1 MFVID
6 RDRLTCAGGTS
17 VVHLASHLIEK
28 HCGRAQALKSL
39 RIMIEQQSLPAGAW
53 QPEEIVTRPSQDS
66 LVKRAMLA
74 IEQNIGVSI
83 PLPQL
88 AQRSEEHTSEL
99 QSLMRISYA
108 AFCLKKNIKKIPQ
121 SI

>member
-53 QPEEIVTRPSQDS
+53 QQEEIVTRTSQDS

-74 IEQNIGVSI
+74 I
-83 PLPQL
+83 
-88 AQRSEEHTSEL
+88 RSEEQTSEL
-99 QSLMRISYA
+99 QEQMRISYVVY
-108 AFCLKKNIKKIPQ
+108 CLKKNRTTKMNHRV
-121 SI
+121 

>member
-53 QPEEIVTRPSQDS
+53 KPEEIVTRPSQDS
-66 LVKRAMLA
+66 LVKRAMLE
-74 IEQNIGVSI
+74 IEQEIGVSI
-83 PLPQL
+83 PLPQF
-88 AQRSEEHTSEL
+88 AKCVG
-99 QSLMRISYA
+99 ISDRQLPR
-108 AFCLKKNIKKIPQ
+108 AF
-121 SI
+121 